1 MEAHVQDGLHPTNQ
15 RGGHPARHVPT
26 GQEIFNLNGD
36 GPYLGF
42 LFNLPFPCYQLDS
55 ICMSLVCEEK
65 VFPAINPSCLNS

>member
-26 GQEIFNLNGD
+26 GQEIINLNGD

-42 LFNLPFPCYQLDS
+42 LFNLPFLWNQLDS
-55 ICMSLVCEEK
+55 ICMSLEMK
-65 VFPAINPSCLNS
+65 KKHF